1 MGTKCIGV
9 YSMAIMTD
17 NENTSVAGNQKISE
31 SIEADGD
38 SVVDIKLVYE

>member
-9 YSMAIMTD
+9 YSMAVTTD
-17 NENTSVAGNQKISE
+17 NDNTRVANNQKISE

-38 SVVDIKLVYE
+38 SAVDMEPVYV